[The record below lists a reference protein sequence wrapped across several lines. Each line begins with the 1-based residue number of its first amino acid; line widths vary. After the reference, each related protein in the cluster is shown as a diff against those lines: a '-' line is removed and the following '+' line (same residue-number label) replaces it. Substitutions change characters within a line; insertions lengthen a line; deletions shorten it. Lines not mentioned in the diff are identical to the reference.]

1 MIKYILSLTI
11 VLFSVSCTKIKE
23 NNTAYFGGKIL
34 NPKTNFVTIFNHKR
48 AIDTFYLKKDNTFLG
63 KLHNITEGLYYFK
76 HGPEHQYIYLVP
88 KDSLLVRLNTLD
100 FDESIVY
107 SGTNAGKNNM
117 LLNVFLQNENEAKEL
132 RGFSKLNAEEY
143 KSKID
148 EVLAAKERK
157 IEEYKRENPKASS
170 KYLTILT
177 IANTYPVYSKIE
189 EYLISHRKSNEPEAI
204 KKSLY
209 EHRNKVQMDL
219 DSIMFYYPYSNYV
232 MTKIYN
238 DTYQEG
244 HENNTNE
251 FTVALLHSIDKNIQ
265 SEELKNV
272 YLRHATISHFYDKS
286 SCSIN
291 SKAFFTFFEL
301 STSIDDKKQVQ
312 RLLNDAKTLPKGTK
326 MTHFKVIDYAG
337 VTKDISLLIKNK
349 NAVIYFRNPEHFSDE
364 WVTSRLNYL
373 INNNKN
379 TSFFVINITDDKDYR
394 VKNLDIKYQYQTP
407 KQGSVNQF
415 ITSKYPRAVLVNNK
429 GVIVNGF
436 GALSSRKIN
445 EQIASLNK
453 I

>member
-1 MIKYILSLTI
+1 MKYLLPLFII
-11 VLFSVSCTKIKE
+11 VLSFGCTE
-23 NNTAYFGGKIL
+23 TEESNATYFGGKIL
-34 NPKTNFVTIFNHKR
+34 NPKTNFVTVFNHKG
-48 AIDTFYLKKDNTFLG
+48 AIDTLYLKKDNTFLG
-63 KLHNITEGLYYFK
+63 KLENINEGLYYFK
-76 HGPEHQYIYLVP
+76 HGPEHQYIYLEP

-107 SGTNAGKNNM
+107 SGTNAGKNNT
-117 LLNVFLQNENEAKEL
+117 LLNVFLQNENEIKKL
-132 RGFSKLNAEEY
+132 RDLSKLNAEEY

-148 EVLAAKERK
+148 EVLAAKERN

-170 KYLTILT
+170 KYLNILT

-189 EYLISHRKSNEPEAI
+189 EYLISHRKSNEPEEI

-238 DTYQEG
+238 DTYQQG
-244 HENNTNE
+244 HKNNTNE
-251 FTVALLHSIDKNIQ
+251 FTVALLHSIDKNIH
-265 SEELKNV
+265 SEDLKNV
-272 YLRHATISHFYDKS
+272 YLRQATISHFYDKS
-286 SCSIN
+286 SCNIN
-291 SKAFFTFFEL
+291 SKAFFTFFQL
-301 STSIDDKKQVQ
+301 NTSIEDKKQVQ
-312 RLLNDAKTLPKGTK
+312 RLLNDAKTLPKGNK
-326 MTHFKVIDYAG
+326 MSSFNVVDYAG
-337 VTKDISLLIKNK
+337 VTQDISTLIKNK
-349 NAVIYFRNPEHFSDE
+349 NSVIYFRNPEHFSDE

-407 KQGSVNQF
+407 EQGAVNQL
-415 ITSKYPRAVLVNNK
+415 ITSKYPRTVLVNNK
-429 GVIVNGF
+429 GIIVNGF

-445 EQIASLNK
+445 TQIASINN
-453 I
+453 